1 MTNVRENADV
11 CAQNA
16 PSLAAFALAPAS
28 ATSTAAA
35 NHKIYG
41 DSYFQQCA
49 HAELNFIA
57 SPITIIKSTKI
68 PVFVWTLDVSRRIL
82 QGY

>member
-1 MTNVRENADV
+1 MDRFGHQNHEHEEKRRSLRAERE
-11 CAQNA
+11 
-16 PSLAAFALAPAS
+16 PSLAAFAPAHAP

-57 SPITIIKSTKI
+57 
-68 PVFVWTLDVSRRIL
+68 
-82 QGY
+82 